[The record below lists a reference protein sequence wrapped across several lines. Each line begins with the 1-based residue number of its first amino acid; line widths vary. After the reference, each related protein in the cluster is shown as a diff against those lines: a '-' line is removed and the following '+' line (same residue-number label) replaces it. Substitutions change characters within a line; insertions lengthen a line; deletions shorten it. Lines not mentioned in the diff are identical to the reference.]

1 MNILEK
7 LLGNNYPKLGSA
19 VCADGNRTIVT
30 VSRTL
35 SPDHVDLDA
44 PSYVETKFK
53 KHIPILTSI
62 DVELD
67 AVIDVE
73 LDAVTEE
80 QTIKVTVEVDGKFN
94 SIDALRHLAFIAER
108 IGQIAEDRLSEPSAV
123 KNIGLDCKPFIC
135 TDDEPEEVKHE
146 DA

>member
-7 LLGNNYPKLGSA
+7 LVGKAYPKLGSEIF
-19 VCADGNRTIVT
+19 ADGNKTIVT

-35 SPDHVDLDA
+35 SPDHVDLDV
-44 PSYVETKFK
+44 PTYVETKFK
-53 KHIPILTSI
+53 KHIPILKS
-62 DVELD
+62 
-67 AVIDVE
+67 IDVE

-94 SIDALRHLAFIAER
+94 SIDDLRHLTFIARGISE
-108 IGQIAEDRLSEPSAV
+108 IAEDRLSEPRAIE
-123 KNIGLDCKPFIC
+123 NIGLDCKPFIC
-135 TDDEPEEVKHE
+135 TDDESEEEKHE

>member
-7 LLGNNYPKLGSA
+7 LLGEACPKLRSA

-35 SPDHVDLDA
+35 SPDHVDLD
-44 PSYVETKFK
+44 PPGYVETKFK
-53 KHIPILTSI
+53 KHIPILTS
-62 DVELD
+62 
-67 AVIDVE
+67 IDVE

-94 SIDALRHLAFIAER
+94 SIDDLRHLAFIARR
-108 IGQIAEDRLSEPSAV
+108 ISEVAEDKLSEPNVV
-123 KNIGLDCKPFIC
+123 KAIGLDCKSFIC
-135 TDDEPEEVKHE
+135 TDNESEETQA

>member
-7 LLGNNYPKLGSA
+7 LVGKAYPKLGSEIF
-19 VCADGNRTIVT
+19 ADGNKTIVT

-67 AVIDVE
+67 AV
-73 LDAVTEE
+73 TEE

-94 SIDALRHLAFIAER
+94 SIDDLRHLTFIARGISE
-108 IGQIAEDRLSEPSAV
+108 IAEDRLSEPRAIE
-123 KNIGLDCKPFIC
+123 NIGLDCKSFIC
-135 TDDEPEEVKHE
+135 TGDESEEEKHE

>member
-1 MNILEK
+1 MNILKK
-7 LLGNNYPKLGSA
+7 LMGEAYPKLGSA

-30 VSRTL
+30 VFRTL
-35 SPDHVDLDA
+35 SPDHVDLDP

-62 DVELD
+62 DVK
-67 AVIDVE
+67 
-73 LDAVTEE
+73 LDAVTKE

-94 SIDALRHLAFIAER
+94 SVDDLRHLAFIAR
-108 IGQIAEDRLSEPSAV
+108 GISKIAEDRLSEPNAI
-123 KNIGLDCKPFIC
+123 KAIGLDCKPFIC
-135 TDDEPEEVKHE
+135 TDNEPEETQA